1 MLREAFVDE
10 LLRLRPEGLTKTA
23 RIFRSRPDRLYQRL
37 AAGGALAGLG
47 GHALESAKAGMTAS
61 PYDAPRGTSVGAL
74 KKGAL
79 GGLLA
84 ALGLKTLGK
93 MTRRGRG

>member
-1 MLREAFVDE
+1 MKLDAFTDE
-10 LLRLRPEGLTKTA
+10 LLKIRPVGLKKQASILR
-23 RIFRSRPDRLYQRL
+23 RRPDRLYERL
-37 AAGGALAGLG
+37 AVGGGLAGVG
-47 GHALESAKAGMTAS
+47 GHAIDSAKSGMTAN
-61 PYDAPRGTSVGAL
+61 PYDAPTGNTMGAL

-93 MTRRGRG
+93 MTKKGRR